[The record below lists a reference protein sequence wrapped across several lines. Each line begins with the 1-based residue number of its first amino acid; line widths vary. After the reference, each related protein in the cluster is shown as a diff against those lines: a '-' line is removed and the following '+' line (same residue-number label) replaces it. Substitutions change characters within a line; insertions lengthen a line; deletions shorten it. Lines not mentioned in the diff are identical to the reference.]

1 MIRLLRRKAK
11 RRRFRAAVRYG
22 RGNLDNRGFTTDL
35 SPLGLAI
42 KTNKVFPP
50 GTELLLALEV
60 DDKFLLARG
69 VVRWARQVPPL
80 LINYVRC
87 GMGIEFVATS
97 KRFKRF
103 LVKME
108 RES

>member
-1 MIRLLRRKAK
+1 M
-11 RRRFRAAVRYG
+11 
-22 RGNLDNRGFTTDL
+22 
-35 SPLGLAI
+35 GLAI

-60 DDKFLLARG
+60 DDKILLARG
-69 VVRWARQVPPL
+69 IVRWARQVPPL

-87 GMGIEFVATS
+87 GMGIEFIAIS